1 MIATQIKQLIN
12 NSPLVDNVD
21 INLKFL
27 TDRNLFERAVTEA
40 YGRFIT
46 QKELKQQVR
55 ILFYK

>member
-46 QKELKQQVR
+46 QKELKQQV
-55 ILFYK
+55 I